1 LATGFFVVVV
11 FFGVVAVFAVV
22 VVFAFAVVVVVFF
35 LVLAV
40 VEVLGSASVDGF
52 ALAALPFV
60 VEVVAGV
67 VVAGVVAALWAAA
80 GVVVAAFV
88 PDGESLPQPANT
100 RASTTPVV
108 TVSLRG
114 TAPTIAPGAKAVCR
128 T

>member
-1 LATGFFVVVV
+1 LAAGFFVVVV
-11 FFGVVAVFAVV
+11 FVGVVAVFAVV
-22 VVFAFAVVVVVFF
+22 VVFGVVVAFF
-35 LVLAV
+35 EVLAV
-40 VEVLGSASVDGF
+40 VEVLGSASVDGL

-67 VVAGVVAALWAAA
+67 VVAGVVVALWAAG

-88 PDGESLPQPANT
+88 PDGESLPQPAKT

-114 TAPTIAPGAKAVCR
+114 TAPTMAPGARAVWR